1 MDSADEDN
9 QRTPAKTDAMEIDDP
24 LSAGRYPR
32 RKLIPDPVDRSA
44 SSRLGHHPT
53 GYPSNG
59 YTINGYTS
67 NGYSCN
73 GHISSGYLPHVPIAL
88 PQTQALSMHSQ
99 SALLRELNQLSANA
113 LMPISEYHADYA
125 QGHLRQDPRPTQMY
139 QPDLGPRRNFRTT
152 ASPQASPAPRQEYHN
167 ASADPRNPT
176 FSLDKYEPRQPHAL
190 TLRQVITPGNAPE
203 MFRQR
208 KAIDKA
214 RDKSSA
220 LDKTT
225 EPQDF
230 LKTVIP
236 NGMNAPNIY
245 IRCLYGLRSGVLEEQ
260 EFALHH
266 LAKVSFERGE
276 KYRFEGFP
284 LLAESLLEKVLEIT
298 QLIYGVEF
306 DITYDSDNSTSK
318 PNTLNASHGTPDLLN
333 RLRTLDIK
341 IAADEMETAD
351 FARRMEKLNEA
362 ALVIRNM
369 VFLEDNASFI
379 ARFPLFRDF
388 LIIALNLPSQ
398 PRLAEFQHYALE
410 MTEQVTRY
418 LNMEPEDA
426 LYTSLLSKLSSYD
439 RGTLLS
445 ALHAIMRIGIN
456 TSSTHELRD
465 VPIPVLQRLV
475 AMLLLE
481 GDDQLT
487 SACLDFVYQY
497 TATPANVKAVLA
509 SSPDLFSRLT
519 PRLVTLMLH
528 NATLSEEK
536 LLVKA
541 PQKGFSST
549 SSIPNPPQDLLA
561 TLVHLPEP
569 ERSSRWLRCCF
580 EESRDDE
587 ITQIAIWQAY
597 QGRFAQ
603 HTPFPAADFIKNVS
617 NTFSHTQA
625 QVINLPQP
633 RFIIKGIR
641 PRRILVGPSG
651 ENYFKCLWEL
661 PTPSEP
667 YGSYQKPS
675 SKMLCESW
683 HSTRKELW
691 THLLSTHL
699 GIHLSGDES
708 LSNSNSTIYRCC
720 WQGCTR
726 NLPFNTPNEAGIHLR
741 QHVPKSAEA
750 AAKAEL
756 AGGKEAEFAKH
767 SWYMTPTDE
776 KGHPC
781 GIPYMSVMVLRNLAR
796 FAMRNPAALAPKK
809 GEGAATSIPEKVTLT
824 EVLFGHVKGELWN
837 AVSVNKTLVFFLSDL
852 IKMIEAGEAG
862 TKIQT

>member
-1 MDSADEDN
+1 MDSADEDS
-9 QRTPAKTDAMEIDDP
+9 QRTPGKTDTMDIDDP
-24 LSAGRYPR
+24 GSAARYPR
-32 RKLIPDPVDRSA
+32 RKLNPDPIATVIQPRPGY
-44 SSRLGHHPT
+44 LPN
-53 GYPSNG
+53 GYPSND
-59 YTINGYTS
+59 YPL
-67 NGYSCN
+67 
-73 GHISSGYLPHVPIAL
+73 HMPIAL
-88 PQTQALSMHSQ
+88 PQTQNLSMHLHP
-99 SALLRELNQLSANA
+99 ALQRQFDLFPADASVLVTG
-113 LMPISEYHADYA
+113 YHADNP

-190 TLRQVITPGNAPE
+190 TLRQVITPGNAPD

-208 KAIDKA
+208 KAIEKA
-214 RDKSSA
+214 RDKPPAADSA
-220 LDKTT
+220 TD
-225 EPQDF
+225 PQHF
-230 LKTVIP
+230 LRPVIP
-236 NGMNAPNIY
+236 NNMNAPNIY

-266 LAKVSFERGE
+266 LVKVSFERGE

-298 QLIYGVEF
+298 QLIYGVDF
-306 DITYDSDNSTSK
+306 DITYDGDNSNSK
-318 PNTLNASHGTPDLLN
+318 WNTLNASHGTPDLLS
-333 RLRTLDIK
+333 RLRTLEVK
-341 IAADEMETAD
+341 IGADEIETAE
-351 FARRMEKLNEA
+351 FSRRLEKLNEA

-369 VFLEDNASFI
+369 VILEDNAAFI

-410 MTEQVTRY
+410 MTEQVTRHFS
-418 LNMEPEDA
+418 MQSEDA
-426 LYTSLLSKLSSYD
+426 LYSSLLGKLSSYD

-445 ALHAIMRIGIN
+445 ALQAIIRVGIN
-456 TSSTHELRD
+456 TPGTHELKD

-475 AMLLLE
+475 ALLLLE
-481 GDDQLT
+481 EDDQLT

-497 TATPANVKAVLA
+497 TATPANVKAALA
-509 SSPDLFSRLT
+509 SSPDIFSRLT

-541 PQKGFSST
+541 PQKAPSST
-549 SSIPNPPQDLLA
+549 SSIPNPPQELFL

-603 HTPFPAADFIKNVS
+603 HTPIPAAEFIKNVS
-617 NTFSHTQA
+617 NTFNNAHA
-625 QVINLPQP
+625 QVINGPQP

-641 PRRILVGPSG
+641 ARRVLVGPNG
-651 ENYFKCLWEL
+651 EYYFKCLWEL
-661 PTPSEP
+661 PTPLEP
-667 YGSYQKPS
+667 YGSYQKPP
-675 SKMLCESW
+675 SKTLCSSW

-691 THLLSTHL
+691 THLCATHF
-699 GIHLSGDES
+699 GIHKSEDGK
-708 LSNSNSTIYRCC
+708 LSNSNGSIYQCC
-720 WQGCTR
+720 WQGCLR
-726 NLPFNTPNEAGIHLR
+726 SLPFTRPNDAGMHLR
-741 QHVPKSAEA
+741 QHIPESAEG

-756 AGGKEAEFAKH
+756 ASGKEAEFAKH
-767 SWYMTPTDE
+767 SWYNTPTDE

-796 FAMRNPAALAPKK
+796 FAMRNPTALALGK
-809 GEGAATSIPEKVTLT
+809 GDGGTTSILGKANLT
-824 EVLFGHVKGELWN
+824 EIFFGHVRGELWDV
-837 AVSVNKTLVFFLSDL
+837 VSVNKTLVFFLGDL
-852 IKMIEAGEAG
+852 MRMIEAGEASMK
-862 TKIQT
+862 TQT